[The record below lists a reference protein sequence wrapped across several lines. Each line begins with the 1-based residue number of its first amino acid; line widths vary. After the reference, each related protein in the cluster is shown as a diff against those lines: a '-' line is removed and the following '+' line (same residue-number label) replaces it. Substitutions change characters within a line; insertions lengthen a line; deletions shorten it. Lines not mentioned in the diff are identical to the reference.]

1 MKLKLTYKS
10 FVSSLK
16 KVILKLKE
24 KVTLCA
30 KQIKPTTQAYNEI
43 TGKLTDKTKT
53 DNTATSNFINLILI
67 INKSIQRK
75 KAIAIRW
82 IYPANVVCRATEIDF
97 VFNTSPFR
105 LLPRYN
111 IQTHPTYYKSYFYY
125 SYRHSMKGFK

>member
-1 MKLKLTYKS
+1 MRLKLTYKS

-43 TGKLTDKTKT
+43 TEKLTDKTET
-53 DNTATSNFINLILI
+53 DNTASSNFIDLILI
-67 INKSIQRK
+67 INKSIKHK
-75 KAIAIRW
+75 KTIAIRW
-82 IYPANVVCRATEIDF
+82 IYSASVVYRATEIDF

-111 IQTHPTYYKSYFYY
+111 IQTH
-125 SYRHSMKGFK
+125 